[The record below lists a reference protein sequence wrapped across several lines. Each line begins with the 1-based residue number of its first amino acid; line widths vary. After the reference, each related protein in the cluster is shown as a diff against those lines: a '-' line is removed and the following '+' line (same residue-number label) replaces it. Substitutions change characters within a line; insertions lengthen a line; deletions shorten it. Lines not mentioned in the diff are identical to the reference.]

1 VEEEIEGGE
10 GGQYGWGGTGQKRPW
25 RVAKEAKEADADF
38 NSGQALR
45 HPSTPDPV

>member
-1 VEEEIEGGE
+1 VEEEKKGGE
-10 GGQYGWGGTGQKRPW
+10 EGQYGWGGTGQKRPW
-25 RVAKEAKEADADF
+25 GLAKEADPDF